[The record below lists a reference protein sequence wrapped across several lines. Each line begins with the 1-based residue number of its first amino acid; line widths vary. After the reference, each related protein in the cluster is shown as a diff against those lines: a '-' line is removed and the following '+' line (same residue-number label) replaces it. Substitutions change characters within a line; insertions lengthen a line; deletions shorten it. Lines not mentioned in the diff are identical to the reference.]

1 MHAMQDE
8 TQVLSSTPEPP
19 APATR
24 PKGYLVH
31 IYPTGP
37 NMGNRYSLG
46 DRPVMLGRESDC
58 DIVINDESVS
68 RRHAS
73 ITPGPEGYVIADLRS
88 TNGTFINDHP
98 VSQCLL
104 KDGDYVHI
112 GGVMY
117 RFLASTN
124 IEAAY
129 HEEIYRLTIMDALTE
144 IHNKRYF
151 LEFMARQLSLTIRY
165 GRPLALIMIDIDCFK
180 QINDRLGHVC
190 GDYTLRELASRVKN
204 ALRREDLFARYG
216 GEEFAVVLPEA
227 SLHGALQTAE
237 RLRHAVEAHPF
248 HYDGCQYLVTIS
260 LGVTA
265 TTGQQWLTT
274 NELIEQADTR
284 LYQAKRQGRNCVV
297 GGS

>member
-1 MHAMQDE
+1 MKTMEDE
-8 TQVLSSTPEPP
+8 TQVLSSTPKPP
-19 APATR
+19 APLAR

-37 NMGNRYSLG
+37 NMGTRYSLG
-46 DRPVMLGRESDC
+46 DRAVTIGREPDC
-58 DIVINDESVS
+58 DILINDESVS

-73 ITPGPEGYVIADLRS
+73 IASGPEGYVLADLHS

-129 HEEIYRLTIMDALTE
+129 HEEIYRLTIIDALTE

-151 LEFMARQLSLTIRY
+151 LEHMAKQLACSVRY
-165 GRPLALIMIDIDCFK
+165 RRPLALIMVDVDRFK
-180 QINDRLGHVC
+180 EINDRLGHIC
-190 GDYTLRELASRVKN
+190 GDYTLRELASRVRN
-204 ALRREDLFARYG
+204 GLRREDLFARYG
-216 GEEFAVVLPEA
+216 GEEFVVLLPET
-227 SLHGALQTAE
+227 SRDGAMQTAE
-237 RLRHAVEAHPF
+237 RLRQAVEVHPF
-248 HYDGCQYLVTIS
+248 HYDGCQYPVTIS
-260 LGVTA
+260 LGVSA
-265 TTGQQWLTT
+265 TTGEQWLTS

-284 LYQAKRQGRNCVV
+284 LYQAKRHGRNCVV
-297 GGS
+297 GE